1 MHVCMCAHTN
11 LKEWINIAINVKPA
25 KLTVG
30 FCGCVQSNLFLQ
42 NKKTDILHLI
52 T

>member
-1 MHVCMCAHTN
+1 MCTHTN
-11 LKEWINIAINVKPA
+11 LKEWINISINVKPA